1 MGKKNR
7 NTQNRNNNVS
17 TPLSSKSST
26 SKKSLAYSDT
36 MEVKPYQHKN
46 DTNDTD
52 HKDKKKNKKHHRDN
66 HKKPQIKKS
75 KSSDINNHNKSQ
87 NRKQNRKER
96 RNNMRNR
103 QKSDPSL
110 LPKYTTPTI
119 VVPAKHSKTIQTSMI
134 LPKHNQTHPAISDP
148 LQKHNYPPLKHN
160 NNKKVHFSDTST
172 INKHQNNNKPNI
184 NVNLSV
190 LSPPKHCISRTPTP
204 TSTASLKNESVS
216 TPKSMQSDN
225 NDHQRTHPRPI
236 RPPITRLQ
244 PKKDNNNN
252 NMAP

>member
-1 MGKKNR
+1 MG
-7 NTQNRNNNVS
+7 
-17 TPLSSKSST
+17 
-26 SKKSLAYSDT
+26 
-36 MEVKPYQHKN
+36 
-46 DTNDTD
+46 
-52 HKDKKKNKKHHRDN
+52 KNKKHHRDN

-119 VVPAKHSKTIQTSMI
+119 VVPAKHSKTIQTSMM
-134 LPKHNQTHPAISDP
+134 

-172 INKHQNNNKPNI
+172 INKHQK
-184 NVNLSV
+184 
-190 LSPPKHCISRTPTP
+190 
-204 TSTASLKNESVS
+204 
-216 TPKSMQSDN
+216 
-225 NDHQRTHPRPI
+225 
-236 RPPITRLQ
+236 
-244 PKKDNNNN
+244 
-252 NMAP
+252 